1 MTKKIISVLAVL
13 IVISLSVYLIIATN
27 SNNQPND
34 NPIENNSNEVVEE
47 DNNLED
53 SNVSDE
59 DNSIEEDDFD
69 ENNVSDSGNMIR
81 ISDGNNTIIF
91 ELNYS
96 EAASD
101 LYNQLPLTIEVE
113 NFSSNEKIF
122 YPPNELDIN
131 NTPQAEGGIG
141 TLAYYAPWGDVVM
154 FYDDF
159 SSSTG
164 LYELGEATEGVDLI
178 RNLTGQITIER
189 IEN

>member
-1 MTKKIISVLAVL
+1 MIKKIISVLTVL

-27 SNNQPND
+27 SNN
-34 NPIENNSNEVVEE
+34 ESNEVVEE
-47 DNNLED
+47 DNNLKD

-59 DNSIEEDDFD
+59 DNIIEEDDFD
-69 ENNVSDSGNMIR
+69 ENNVSDGGNMIR
-81 ISDGNNTIIF
+81 VSDENNMIIF
-91 ELNYS
+91 ELNDS
-96 EAASD
+96 EAAND

-154 FYDDF
+154 FYDNF
-159 SSSTG
+159 NSSSG